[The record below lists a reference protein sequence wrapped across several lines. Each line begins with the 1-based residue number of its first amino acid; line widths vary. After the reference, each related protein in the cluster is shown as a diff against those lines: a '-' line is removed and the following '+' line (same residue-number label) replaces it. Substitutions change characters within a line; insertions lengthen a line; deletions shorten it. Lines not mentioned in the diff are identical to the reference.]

1 MKRFGFINNAKGVA
15 VFSTRRRRD
24 AEKTWFSLFRG
35 FLCVSASLRR
45 QTAALCATATLL
57 LTASAYS
64 QAPQARIKIDTDRV
78 IGEVDKNVF
87 GNFAEHLGRMIYGG
101 IYEEG
106 SPLSDRDGYRK
117 DVMEAV
123 KGLGVSV
130 LRYPGG
136 NFSSGY
142 NWTDGIGPKDQR
154 PVRMDLAWN
163 DLESNRFGTDE
174 FLRYCERIGAEPYIC
189 INAGLGTIDE
199 ARHWVEYTN
208 EGRHTYW
215 ADQRRK
221 NGREEPYKVKYW
233 GLGNEIDGTWQ
244 LGHKNAEDY
253 TKFAREAAHAMR
265 LVDGSIKLVAAGP
278 SSFGAD
284 WQGWSRTV
292 LQGLAGQ
299 ADYISIHT
307 YINNTADDFERFM
320 GNSLT
325 IDRYIE
331 TVAAQIKEVTAA
343 PNTRP
348 IYIAYDE
355 WNVWYRA
362 HNEKKL
368 EEIYNFEDAL
378 AMGMFFN
385 SFFRHA
391 DVVKMANLAQMVN
404 VIAPIMTNKEGL
416 FLQPIYFPIV
426 EYGKQRGNASL
437 TTWARSPEC
446 GYMLNNRAVKYPC
459 LDLSASYSAK
469 DHAIFVN
476 VLNRHASAEIATRVE
491 NQEGKLAPSMEVWQ
505 MNNADL
511 KTVHTFGDDK
521 KVRPVTSSASVKLE
535 GNGFTYTFPAH
546 SLTILK
552 LKME

>member
-1 MKRFGFINNAKGVA
+1 
-15 VFSTRRRRD
+15 
-24 AEKTWFSLFRG
+24 
-35 FLCVSASLRR
+35 
-45 QTAALCATATLL
+45 LL
-57 LTASAYS
+57 AASAFS
-64 QAPQARIKIDTDRV
+64 QAPTARIKIDTDRV
-78 IGEVDKNVF
+78 VGEVDKNVF

-106 SPLSDRDGYRK
+106 SPLSDRDSYRR
-117 DVMEAV
+117 DVLEAV

-189 INAGLGTIDE
+189 INAGLGTIDD
-199 ARHWVEYTN
+199 ARNWVEYTN
-208 EGRHTYW
+208 ESRHTYW
-215 ADQRRK
+215 ADQRRR

-244 LGHKNAEDY
+244 LGHKSAEDY
-253 TKFAREAAHAMR
+253 VKFAREAAHAMR
-265 LVDGSIKLVAAGP
+265 LVDNSIKLIAAGP
-278 SSFGAD
+278 SSFGSD

-307 YINNTADDFERFM
+307 YINNTADDFGRFM

-325 IDRYIE
+325 VDRYIE
-331 TVAAQIKEVTAA
+331 TVAAQIKEVA
-343 PNTRP
+343 PARP
-348 IYIAYDE
+348 MYIAYDE

-404 VIAPIMTNKEGL
+404 VIAPIMTNKQGL

-426 EYGKQRGNASL
+426 EYGKQRGNAAL
-437 TTWARSPEC
+437 SPWSKSPDC
-446 GYMLNNRAVKYPC
+446 GFTLNNRQVNYPC
-459 LDLSASYSAK
+459 LDLSATYSAK

-476 VLNRHASAEIATRVE
+476 VLNRNKSQDIATRVE
-491 NQEGKLAPSMEVWQ
+491 NQEGKLAGAIEVWQ

-521 KVRPVTSSASVKLE
+521 KVRPVTSSISVKLE
-535 GNGFTYTFPAH
+535 SNGFTYTFPAH

-552 LKME
+552 LQLE